1 MSNTPLRPVLRASRA
16 GFVVAG
22 GFLLAASAVFA
33 WIFLG
38 ASTNPADSG
47 ESGLLLVPFASPW
60 IRLIPASWLGMGA
73 GVGSILL
80 NALLL
85 YCIFGGVRWRRS
97 G

>member
-1 MSNTPLRPVLRASRA
+1 VFRAART
-16 GFVVAG
+16 GFGVAG

-33 WIFLG
+33 WVFLG

-47 ESGLLLVPFASPW
+47 ESGLLLVPFALPW
-60 IRLIPASWLGMGA
+60 IRLIPVSWLGMGTGA
-73 GVGSILL
+73 GSILL

-97 G
+97 D